1 MFKAMEVS
9 CEDLEV
15 LKQGR
20 ECLLAIQ
27 KLLPPADRDTAP
39 DSVVGAL
46 LSVCL
51 QHCDSVL
58 ILLQT
63 GENAASAEALLRPM
77 VESGLRLLWL
87 AEEKGRAKLVTAKKM
102 NFPNFSRL
110 LRILTKKTPPAKKT
124 KPDNLS
130 DAVNQL
136 HDLTHAGMTQLAQH
150 FEGADKQRTPLEVK
164 LGLRLTA
171 ILVVVIAMVACGGF
185 CSLTGRK
192 KDLEQIALTFSVYL
206 LRSST
211 DVLNILGRL
220 DPAARQ
226 KTLTSPISLAP

>member
-9 CEDLEV
+9 CEDLEA

-20 ECLLAIQ
+20 ERIQAMQ

-51 QHCDSVL
+51 QHCDSIF

-63 GENAASAEALLRPM
+63 GENAASAEALLRPI

-110 LRILTKKTPPAKKT
+110 LRFLTKKT
-124 KPDNLS
+124 KPDNLGG
-130 DAVNQL
+130 AVSQL
-136 HDLTHAGMTQLAQH
+136 HDLTHAGMTQLAQY
-150 FEGADKQRTPLEVK
+150 FEGADKQRSPLQVT
-164 LGLRLTA
+164 LGLRLAA
-171 ILVVVIAMVACGGF
+171 ILVVIMAMAACAGF

-192 KDLEQIALTFSVYL
+192 QELEKIATTSIGYI
-206 LRSST
+206 LRSSA
-211 DVLNILGRL
+211 DVLNTIVRL
-220 DPAARQ
+220 DPVARQ
-226 KTLTSPISLAP
+226 KALTSPISLAP